1 MNNEKKFFSN
11 YMQVMNCSEETKKNS
26 LWLVETLLKNDPENR
41 TKFEIS
47 FKIKN
52 GEISKE
58 FRFLNF
64 DASAYSS
71 SSRAGFLKRLNL
83 FRQIMKGKIKNT
95 KAGKVFQALE
105 EVAVTPIDLY
115 FGADVKDENFLFA
128 FWLIFGGVQK
138 DGRVEFRPYDTNKII
153 KKILKKI
160 GARIP
165 KLKSDILNFG
175 LDVDNQDLFFKI
187 YWLHNFAKDGILT
200 DRTFASKIKKIRDS
214 LKDWR
219 YFTFISEK
227 YNLEGKCQYKKLF
240 TEFLDP
246 ISAQYENLRDFLE
259 TNLKLADS
267 NFDCQKLLKIIKSI
281 NGRIA
286 LVSFEVDD
294 TLTFYIR
301 PL

>member
-1 MNNEKKFFSN
+1 MQTFFNNFIDAIG
-11 YMQVMNCSEETKKNS
+11 CSEGTKKNG
-26 LWLVETLLKNDPENR
+26 LWLVNTLIKNDPENR
-41 TKFEIS
+41 TKFETS

-71 SSRAGFLKRLNL
+71 SSSTGFLKRLNL
-83 FRQIMKGKIKNT
+83 FHQIIKEKTGDKGIE
-95 KAGKVFQALE
+95 KVFQALK
-105 EVAVTPIDLY
+105 EVAVTPVDLY
-115 FGADVKDENFLFA
+115 FGADIKGNKYLFA

-138 DGRVEFRPYDTNKII
+138 DGRVEFCPYDTNKII

-160 GARIP
+160 RGRVP

-175 LDVDNQDLFFKI
+175 LDVNDKDLFFKI
-187 YWLHNFAKDGILT
+187 YWLHNFSKDGILSNS
-200 DRTFASKIKKIRDS
+200 TFASKIKKIRNSFRDY
-214 LKDWR
+214 R

-227 YNLEGKCQYKKLF
+227 YNLEGRYQYKKLF

-246 ISAQYENLRDFLE
+246 ISAQHEKLEDFLK
-259 TNLKLADS
+259 TILKLANS
-267 NFDCQKLLKIIKSI
+267 NFDSQKLLKIIKSI

-286 LVSFEVDD
+286 LVSFGVDD
-294 TLTFYIR
+294 ILTFYIR
-301 PL
+301 P